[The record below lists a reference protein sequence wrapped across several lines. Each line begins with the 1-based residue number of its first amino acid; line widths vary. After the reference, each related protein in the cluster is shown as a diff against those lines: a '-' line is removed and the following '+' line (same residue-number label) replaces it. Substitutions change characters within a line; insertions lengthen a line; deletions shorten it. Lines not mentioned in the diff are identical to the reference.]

1 MTSALRST
9 VRRGFTHIE
18 LVVVT
23 AIIGSLSAVAA
34 PRMVEAGSQA
44 RVAVLQQIAGSLETA
59 AHMAHAQCL
68 VSVRCAQEGEGE
80 PIIGPDGQ
88 AGTLVNGY
96 PGSPARGVGH
106 LPISSWVTL
115 RGVTEISAVPGTTV
129 FAIEG
134 AGGAGG
140 CHVEY
145 TEAAPG
151 NAPTVRIVSAGC

>member
-1 MTSALRST
+1 MTTAQRST
-9 VRRGFTHIE
+9 FRRGFTHIE

-44 RVAVLQQIAGSLETA
+44 RVAVLHQVAGSLETA

-68 VSVRCAQEGEGE
+68 LSPRCAQEGEGE
-80 PIIGPDGQ
+80 PIVGPDGQ
-88 AGTLVNGY
+88 VGTLVNGY

-115 RGVTEISAVPGTTV
+115 RGVTEISAAPGTTV

-140 CHVEY
+140 CQVEY

-151 NAPTVRIVSAGC
+151 DAPSVRVVSTGC